1 MLNDTTVALRE
12 EYFRQGFVRIKE
24 ACKMESVE
32 DIIHQHF
39 VNIDTNVI
47 LNENKHLQAQRL
59 TELQAQ
65 KAVLVGQLNLLQ
77 QANNAKTGLKELNLT
92 RMKMNRVE
100 TDMAKIVKIGKD
112 HKMTLTK
119 VEHSLKH
126 HLQRATRICASVAAP
141 VLADSPNAADY
152 LAVLTA
158 IIVAART
165 ECVASGIEDKPGSL
179 VHEG

>member
-1 MLNDTTVALRE
+1 
-12 EYFRQGFVRIKE
+12 
-24 ACKMESVE
+24 
-32 DIIHQHF
+32 
-39 VNIDTNVI
+39 
-47 LNENKHLQAQRL
+47 
-59 TELQAQ
+59 
-65 KAVLVGQLNLLQ
+65 
-77 QANNAKTGLKELNLT
+77 
-92 RMKMNRVE
+92 MNRVE